1 MKDFVLRNS
10 LEDPVHIDEKE
21 FERVTR
27 NQYPYKQVYKG
38 EVHYYAT
45 CPECENP
52 IQLIGLYS
60 SNRKYG
66 AHTGKDIPG
75 LNSFS
80 YENYIYCPRSIKGH
94 HIEKDKRKK
103 IVTQKDINVYNTLRD
118 NFDLAIAFVKKHLG
132 YYISDSRAKELLDVY
147 YNSEGW
153 LYPHSTVN
161 NTPFMLCYLQT
172 AFNPYGL
179 LIRKGS
185 DLEKAILKVKDLKL
199 ESVIDKTDE
208 KKGPQENKYYN
219 RLLPNSDKYMSL
231 SMMVYNHRF
240 KENNEG
246 ILNESINIQ
255 ISKDT
260 SKSPDVKEWKTI
272 LDIKVNIPELE
283 FIKFINSKPDYR
295 NKKLQRYAYEL
306 MPVI

>member
-1 MKDFVLRNS
+1 MKDFVLRSS

-27 NQYPYKQVYKG
+27 NQYPYKQVYKE

-45 CPECENP
+45 CPDCENP
-52 IQLIGLYS
+52 IQLIGLYTS
-60 SNRKYG
+60 DRKYG
-66 AHTGKDIPG
+66 AHTGKDISG
-75 LNSFS
+75 LNPFS

-103 IVTQKDINVYNTLRD
+103 IVTQKDINVYNALRD
-118 NFDLAIAFVKKHLG
+118 NFDLAIAFAKKHLG
-132 YYISDSRAKELLDVY
+132 YYISDNRAKELLDVY

-185 DLEKAILKVKDLKL
+185 DLEKAIRKVDDLKL
-199 ESVIDKTDE
+199 EPVEGNLGKS
-208 KKGPQENKYYN
+208 YN
-219 RLLPNSDKYMSL
+219 RLMPDSKKYLPL
-231 SMMVYNHRF
+231 SMMIYNHQF
-240 KENNEG
+240 KEASDGTLKET
-246 ILNESINIQ
+246 INIH
-255 ISKDT
+255 ISKNEKQSSDIR
-260 SKSPDVKEWKTI
+260 DWDTI
-272 LDIKVNIPELE
+272 LDMKVKIPELE
-283 FIKFINSKPDYR
+283 FVRFINSKPDYR
-295 NKKLQRYAYEL
+295 NIELQKYAHEL